1 MWFLFQQPDE
11 FLDRFNAER
20 RRAERIAQLTRA
32 LRGATPPFD
41 ATLQRQLQQA
51 MSRARAVVHQEH
63 QQSREASGSGR
74 LAEGRS

>member
-11 FLDRFNAER
+11 FLERFNAER

-41 ATLQRQLQQA
+41 TALQRQLQQA
-51 MSRARAVVHQEH
+51 MSQRSHAP
-63 QQSREASGSGR
+63 SGSGR

>member
-41 ATLQRQLQQA
+41 AAVQRRLQQA
-51 MSRARAVVHQEH
+51 MTQR
-63 QQSREASGSGR
+63 SRETSGKGR
-74 LAEGRS
+74 LAAERS

>member
-41 ATLQRQLQQA
+41 ASLQRRLQQA
-51 MSRARAVVHQEH
+51 MSHR
-63 QQSREASGSGR
+63 SREASDSGR